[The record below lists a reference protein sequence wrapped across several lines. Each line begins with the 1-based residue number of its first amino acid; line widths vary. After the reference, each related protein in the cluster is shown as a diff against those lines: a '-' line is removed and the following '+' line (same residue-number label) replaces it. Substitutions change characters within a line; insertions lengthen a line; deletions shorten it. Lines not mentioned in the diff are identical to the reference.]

1 METVKRLDYHS
12 LIRLTLIPFFI
23 AKTTSKQ
30 VYMDY
35 YLSPTHRQ
43 RFELEIKNSQFITT
57 VCRTQ
62 GRDAAKQFIAEIR
75 NEFPD
80 ANHNCWAFV
89 AGAPNNVHLWDQS
102 DDGEPKGTAGK
113 PMLNVLQHS
122 DFGEI
127 TLVVTRYFGGIKLGA
142 GGLVRAY
149 SQAVQEALTQTEY
162 ENIYPRRP
170 VQLKIAYP
178 LLGKV
183 EYWLEQSDIE
193 VTDKTYSDSIIL
205 DLAVIER
212 TWPEQQTA
220 LTDLCQGSLTLI
232 EPDNA

>member
-1 METVKRLDYHS
+1 
-12 LIRLTLIPFFI
+12 
-23 AKTTSKQ
+23 
-30 VYMDY
+30 MDY
-35 YLSPTHRQ
+35 YLSPTHTQ
-43 RFELEIKNSQFITT
+43 RFDLEIKNSQFITT
-57 VCRTQ
+57 VSRTK
-62 GRDAAKQFIAEIR
+62 GRDAAKAFI
-75 NEFPD
+75 NEMKERYPD
-80 ANHNCWAFV
+80 ANHNCWSFI
-89 AGAPNNVHLWDQS
+89 AGAPNNAHLWDQS

-127 TLVVTRYFGGIKLGA
+127 TVVVTRYFGGVKLGA

-149 SQAVQEALTQTEY
+149 SQATQEALLQVES
-162 ENIYPRRP
+162 EKVYPRLP

-193 VTDKTYSDSIIL
+193 IIEKTYSDSIII

-212 TWPEQQTA
+212 TWPEHKVT

>member
-1 METVKRLDYHS
+1 
-12 LIRLTLIPFFI
+12 
-23 AKTTSKQ
+23 
-30 VYMDY
+30 MDY
-35 YLSPTHRQ
+35 YHSPTHTQ
-43 RFELEIKNSQFITT
+43 RFDLEIKNSQFITT
-57 VCRTQ
+57 VCRTN
-62 GRDAAKQFIAEIR
+62 GRDAAKTFIDTMR
-75 NEFPD
+75 QRYPD
-80 ANHNCWAFV
+80 ANHHCWAFI
-89 AGAPNNVHLWDQS
+89 AGAPNNAHLWDQS

-122 DFGEI
+122 NFGE
-127 TLVVTRYFGGIKLGA
+127 TSVVVTRFFGGVKLGA

-149 SQAVQEALTQTEY
+149 SQAVQEALSQTEY
-162 ENIYPRRP
+162 ENVYPRSP

-193 VTDKTYSDSIIL
+193 ITNKTYSDSIVI

-212 TWPEQQTA
+212 TWPEHKVT

>member
-1 METVKRLDYHS
+1 
-12 LIRLTLIPFFI
+12 
-23 AKTTSKQ
+23 
-30 VYMDY
+30 MDY
-35 YLSPTHRQ
+35 YLSPTHTQ
-43 RFELEIKNSQFITT
+43 RFDLEIKNSQFITR
-57 VCRTQ
+57 VSRTQ
-62 GRDAAKQFIAEIR
+62 GRDAAKAFIDEIR
-75 NEFPD
+75 AQYPD
-80 ANHNCWAFV
+80 ANHHCWAFV

-122 DFGEI
+122 DFGE
-127 TLVVTRYFGGIKLGA
+127 TTVVVTRYFGGIKLGA

-162 ENIYPRRP
+162 ENVYPRVP
-170 VQLKIAYP
+170 VQLKITYS

-183 EYWLEQSDIE
+183 EYFLEQSDIE
-193 VTDKTYSDSIIL
+193 VNNKTYTDSIII

-212 TWPEQQTA
+212 TWPEQKQA

-232 EPDNA
+232 EPDKE

>member
-1 METVKRLDYHS
+1 
-12 LIRLTLIPFFI
+12 
-23 AKTTSKQ
+23 
-30 VYMDY
+30 MDY
-35 YLSPTHRQ
+35 YLSPTHTQ
-43 RFELEIKNSQFITT
+43 RFDLEIKNSQFITR
-57 VCRTQ
+57 VSRTQ
-62 GRDAAKQFIAEIR
+62 GRDAAKAFIDEIR
-75 NEFPD
+75 AQYPD
-80 ANHNCWAFV
+80 ANHHCWAFV

-122 DFGEI
+122 DFGE
-127 TLVVTRYFGGIKLGA
+127 TTVVVTRYFGGIKLGA

-162 ENIYPRRP
+162 ENIYPRVP
-170 VQLKIAYP
+170 VQLKITYS

-183 EYWLEQSDIE
+183 EYFLEQSDIE
-193 VTDKTYSDSIIL
+193 VNNKTYTDSIII

-212 TWPEQQTA
+212 TWPEQKQT

-232 EPDNA
+232 EPDKE

>member
-1 METVKRLDYHS
+1 
-12 LIRLTLIPFFI
+12 
-23 AKTTSKQ
+23 
-30 VYMDY
+30 MDY
-35 YLSPTHRQ
+35 YLSPTHTQ
-43 RFELEIKNSQFITT
+43 RFDLEIKNSQFITH
-57 VCRTQ
+57 VCRTN
-62 GRDAAKQFIAEIR
+62 GRDAAKAFIEEMR
-75 NEFPD
+75 QRYPD
-80 ANHNCWAFV
+80 ANHHCWAFI
-89 AGAPNNVHLWDQS
+89 AGVPNNAHLWDQS

-122 DFGEI
+122 DFGE
-127 TLVVTRYFGGIKLGA
+127 TTVVVTRFFGGVKLGV

-149 SQAVQEALTQTEY
+149 SQAVQEALSQAEY
-162 ENIYPRRP
+162 ENVYPRCP

-193 VTDKTYSDSIIL
+193 ITNKTYSDSIVI

-212 TWPEQQTA
+212 TWPEHKLA

>member
-1 METVKRLDYHS
+1 
-12 LIRLTLIPFFI
+12 
-23 AKTTSKQ
+23 
-30 VYMDY
+30 MDY
-35 YLSPTHRQ
+35 YLSPTHTQ
-43 RFELEIKNSQFITT
+43 RFDLEIKNSQFITT
-57 VCRTQ
+57 VSRTQ
-62 GRDAAKQFIAEIR
+62 GRDAAKAFINQIR
-75 NEFPD
+75 TRYPD
-80 ANHNCWAFV
+80 ANHHCWAFV

-127 TLVVTRYFGGIKLGA
+127 TVVVTRYFGGVKLGA

-162 ENIYPRRP
+162 ENVYPRVP
-170 VQLKIAYP
+170 VQLKITYS

-183 EYWLEQSDIE
+183 EYFLEQSDIE
-193 VTDKTYSDSIIL
+193 INNKTYTDSIII

-212 TWPEQQTA
+212 TWPEQKQI

-232 EPDNA
+232 EPDKE

>member
-1 METVKRLDYHS
+1 
-12 LIRLTLIPFFI
+12 
-23 AKTTSKQ
+23 
-30 VYMDY
+30 MDY
-35 YLSPTHRQ
+35 YLSPTHTQ
-43 RFELEIKNSQFITT
+43 RFDLEIKNSQFITT
-57 VCRTQ
+57 VSRTK
-62 GRDAAKQFIAEIR
+62 GRDAAKAFI
-75 NEFPD
+75 NEMKERYPD
-80 ANHNCWAFV
+80 ANHNCWSFI
-89 AGAPNNVHLWDQS
+89 AGAPNNAHLWDQS

-122 DFGEI
+122 DFGE
-127 TLVVTRYFGGIKLGA
+127 TTVVVTRYFGGVKLGA

-149 SQAVQEALTQTEY
+149 SQATQEALLNIES
-162 ENIYPRRP
+162 EKIYPRSP
-170 VQLKIAYP
+170 VQLKIAYS

-193 VTDKTYSDSIIL
+193 ITEKTYSDSIII

-212 TWPEQQTA
+212 TWPEHKVT

>member
-1 METVKRLDYHS
+1 
-12 LIRLTLIPFFI
+12 
-23 AKTTSKQ
+23 
-30 VYMDY
+30 MDY
-35 YLSPTHRQ
+35 YLSPTHTQ
-43 RFELEIKNSQFITT
+43 RFDLEIKNSQFITR
-57 VCRTQ
+57 VSRTQ
-62 GRDAAKQFIAEIR
+62 GRDAAKAFIDEIR
-75 NEFPD
+75 AQYPD
-80 ANHNCWAFV
+80 ANHHCWAFV

-122 DFGEI
+122 DFGE
-127 TLVVTRYFGGIKLGA
+127 TTVVVTRYFGGIKLGT

-162 ENIYPRRP
+162 ENVYPRVP
-170 VQLKIAYP
+170 VQLKITYS

-183 EYWLEQSDIE
+183 EYFLEQSDIE
-193 VTDKTYSDSIIL
+193 VNNKTYTDSIII

-212 TWPEQQTA
+212 TWPEQKQA

-232 EPDNA
+232 EPDKE